1 MTDRSYTQ
9 PTYMDVNGVEF
20 VKTMR
25 KLKEEGKL
33 NLVQGRFMSDFRPS
47 EELYDIVNDPF
58 ELKNLAFEKEYEL
71 ILKAHA
77 KILEDW
83 ILKTDDKGQYPEN
96 EENLKFMLEIWGD
109 HIVNPEYE
117 TLKNKYPGIA
127 GSKKHILKE
136 QYQKVI
142 ITN

>member
-1 MTDRSYTQ
+1 MTDRPYTQ

-20 VKTMR
+20 VKTIR
-25 KLKEEGKL
+25 KLKEQGNL
-33 NLVQGRFMSDFRPS
+33 NSVQERFLSDFRPS

-58 ELKNLAFEKEYEL
+58 ELKNLASEKEYES

-77 KILEDW
+77 KVLEDW

-109 HIVNPEYE
+109 HVVNPEYE
-117 TLKNKYPGIA
+117 VLKNKYPGIA
-127 GSKKHILKE
+127 GSKKHILKA
-136 QYQKVI
+136 QYQKG
-142 ITN
+142 